1 MSEELFGRDVG
12 ALSGLLNGRA
22 TVPLGIL
29 PQERTVSVSNKWD
42 ERADLCL
49 YLGDVFE
56 LVRAVPD
63 ETVRLTVTSPP
74 YNIGKEYEPKLDLD
88 EYVRWHREI
97 IKEAYR
103 VTKTGGSIC
112 WQVGNWVKNS
122 SIIPIDYLLY
132 PIFKELGLI
141 MRNRIVWHFRHGLHA
156 SKRFSGR
163 YEVIMWFTKGE
174 PFVFN
179 LDAVRVP
186 QKYPGKKFH
195 KGPNRGKPSCNPLG
209 KNPTDVWD
217 IPNVKW
223 NHPEKT
229 EHPAQFP
236 VELVER
242 LVLAL
247 TNEDEWVFDPFMGVM
262 STAIAALKHKRRFIG
277 AEINTGYYTRGL
289 ERLNLFSK
297 GKLRIREM
305 GTPIY
310 EPPGE
315 KRSRGSGLL

>member
-1 MSEELFGRDVG
+1 MD
-12 ALSGLLNGRA
+12 
-22 TVPLGIL
+22 
-29 PQERTVSVSNKWD
+29 
-42 ERADLCL
+42 
-49 YLGDVFE
+49 
-56 LVRAVPD
+56 
-63 ETVRLTVTSPP
+63 
-74 YNIGKEYEPKLDLD
+74 
-88 EYVRWHREI
+88 
-97 IKEAYR
+97 
-103 VTKTGGSIC
+103 GGSVC
-112 WQVGNWVKNS
+112 WQVGNYVDNS
-122 SIIPIDYLLY
+122 SIIPIDYMLY

-141 MRNRIVWHFRHGLHA
+141 MRNRVVWHFRHGLHA

-195 KGPNRGKPSCNPLG
+195 KGPNRGKPSCNPLD

-247 TNEDEWVFDPFMGVM
+247 TNEGEWVFDPFMGVA
-262 STAIAALKHKRRFIG
+262 SSAIAALKRRRRFVG
-277 AEINTGYYTRGL
+277 AEINTGYYGTGL
-289 ERLNLFSK
+289 ERLNLFSQ
-297 GKLRIREM
+297 GKLKLRQM

-310 EPPGE
+310 EPPGKVRRDREEFFNE
-315 KRSRGSGLL
+315 KGL

>member
-1 MSEELFGRDVG
+1 
-12 ALSGLLNGRA
+12 
-22 TVPLGIL
+22 
-29 PQERTVSVSNKWD
+29 
-42 ERADLCL
+42 
-49 YLGDVFE
+49 
-56 LVRAVPD
+56 
-63 ETVRLTVTSPP
+63 
-74 YNIGKEYEPKLDLD
+74 D

-97 IKEAYR
+97 IKEALR

-132 PIFKELGLI
+132 PIFRDLGLV

-174 PFVFN
+174 PYVFN

-186 QKYPGKKFH
+186 QRYPGKKFH
-195 KGPNRGKPSCNPLG
+195 KGPNKGKPSCNPLG

-217 IPNVKW
+217 IPNVKC

-236 VELVER
+236 VELIER
-242 LVLAL
+242 LVLSL
-247 TNEDEWVFDPFMGVM
+247 TNEDEWVFDPFMGVA
-262 STAIAALKHKRRFIG
+262 SSAIAAIKHRRRFVG
-277 AEINTGYYTRGL
+277 AEINERYYKIGL
-289 ERLNLFSK
+289 ERLNLFSC
-297 GKLRIREM
+297 GKLRLREM

-310 EPPGE
+310 EPPGKKQPWE
-315 KRSRGSGLL
+315 DSLL

>member
-1 MSEELFGRDVG
+1 VDGEGREVRKAGVLGD
-12 ALSGLLNGRA
+12 LLNGKVS
-22 TVPLGIL
+22 VPL
-29 PQERTVSVSNKWD
+29 EVSVQQREVLVSRRWD
-42 ERADLCL
+42 DGADLCL
-49 YLGDVFE
+49 YPGDVFD
-56 LVRAVPD
+56 LVRQIPSQSMQ
-63 ETVRLTVTSPP
+63 LTVTSPP
-74 YNIGKEYEPKLDLD
+74 YNIGKEYERKVDLD

-97 IKEAYR
+97 IYEAHR
-103 VTKTGGSIC
+103 VTKEGGSIC
-112 WQVGNWVKNS
+112 WQVGNWVDNS

-132 PIFKELGLI
+132 PIFKELGLT

-163 YEVIMWFTKGE
+163 YEVVMWFTKGE
-174 PFVFN
+174 PFTFN
-179 LDAVRVP
+179 LDAVRIP

-195 KGPNRGKPSCNPLG
+195 RGPNRGKPSCNPLG

-236 VELVER
+236 VELIER

-247 TNEDEWVFDPFMGVM
+247 TSEGEWVFDPFMGVA
-262 STAIAALKHKRRFIG
+262 SSAIAALKHRRPFAG
-277 AEINTGYYTRGL
+277 AEIDEGYYQTGL
-289 ERLNLFSK
+289 ERINLFSQ
-297 GKLRIREM
+297 GKLRLRQM

-310 EPPGE
+310 EPPE
-315 KRSRGSGLL
+315 RKKKDGLL